1 MAFVGS
7 GAFRHKTTTYGKHSR
22 RLVSTLSSA
31 TEIEFPQDTS
41 TSVADH
47 IGTIQ
52 NKQGDSRTASSYKL
66 HGYCGTKLQ
75 SENLSRQA
83 MSDRSKHR
91 DQHRSSLSCSDSAK
105 GDSLYHL
112 PLSDDAAEHDTN
124 AARKRRKV
132 VTSSVI
138 VDKYSPVYDDESLQR
153 HIAAE
158 ARRDKRQIVHA
169 SGTTSAMQDSESWP
183 WAAKSQT
190 AARCTPKKVMSN
202 TSRDPAMDLK
212 HGIDAKVAEQTKDP
226 SVTQKYSKGLLKP
239 GVTSYHLQNSR
250 MDPAQITARPMTH
263 TTVSDRAY
271 SQKATSDPSLYT
283 LEMSVTQPTT
293 PPRPPRSVGRATT
306 PRQRELWDR
315 LLVDNPQAKSP
326 LGLDLVGFEIGETVS
341 NDSSG
346 HSKSRQISRRSHQQS
361 AAFKARP
368 NKIVDTLHQSDQD
381 RDHISD
387 DCDELLGSS
396 SSDNKSEY
404 MQSEVSA
411 ADGAITMQTSSSADS
426 QGLVSQ
432 FQDRSCNASQTI
444 PSLYGGGLK
453 VTYGRQRSYLTDND
467 LEEAAIAGL
476 SVAPEPKNRRRYGQ
490 RQLGDRAPILQS
502 VKSLEKEFG
511 DLTDSQGG
519 TMRSIHELREAGG
532 NVRLLSE
539 LEAILDDI
547 GDYQPGSTSKRRSK
561 LIDLNNKL
569 DEPATCRLFVDQ
581 GLESRLM
588 ADVDQGNDLITNS
601 LVVAALL
608 QLMAFSSSTSLLT
621 LVSDVRVVRFLIGL
635 LGSDQDI
642 LSHARR
648 RGNNMSMA
656 VQSDLKAL
664 CSALLR
670 STAWRAGKPS
680 MLSCHV
686 LSLQCL
692 DYLVRQTREAGSL
705 FEVLSAHAIRRI
717 VATSVPRFSPLPP
730 EPAEMSINCLEL
742 AVSILESC
750 TISDAAECQASLWAG
765 ETLERLVGLL
775 PLLSLWGGEECGTSR
790 TLTLRL
796 YLNLTNNSPD
806 LCEDFSTPEVI
817 SGMFGIV
824 ILNFEQLADK
834 TLETDKTLLLDDLIL
849 SLGSLINLA
858 ELSQIARQ
866 SMMDL
871 RYRSQSYLDSLLE
884 LFMKRSKNAAEVRTS
899 SAKNDYWH

>member
-1 MAFVGS
+1 MALLGS
-7 GAFRHKTTTYGKHSR
+7 GASRHKTTTYGKHSR

-31 TEIEFPQDTS
+31 TEIEFSQDTNTGVS
-41 TSVADH
+41 DH
-47 IGTIQ
+47 ISTIE
-52 NKQGDSRTASSYKL
+52 NKQGGSTTASSHML
-66 HGYCGTKLQ
+66 HGYIGTKP
-75 SENLSRQA
+75 STENLSRQA
-83 MSDRSKHR
+83 MANRSKHR

-105 GDSLYHL
+105 GDPLYDVS
-112 PLSDDAAEHDTN
+112 LSDDGAEHNTN

-132 VTSSVI
+132 VTSSII

-158 ARRDKRQIVHA
+158 ARRDKRQVVHA
-169 SGTTSAMQDSESWP
+169 SSTTSAVQDSESWS

-190 AARCTPKKVMSN
+190 AARGSPKKVGSDS
-202 TSRDPAMDLK
+202 SRDPAMDLK
-212 HGIDAKVAEQTKDP
+212 HKSIDAKVAEQTRAP
-226 SVTQKYSKGLLKP
+226 SVTRKHSKRPLKA
-239 GVTSYHLQNSR
+239 GVTSYQLQNSQ
-250 MDPAQITARPMTH
+250 MDPAQITARYMTH
-263 TTVSDRAY
+263 DTVSDRAY

-283 LEMSVTQPTT
+283 LGMSVTQPTT
-293 PPRPPRSVGRATT
+293 PPRPPRAAVRATT

-326 LGLDLVGFEIGETVS
+326 SGLDLIGFKIGETIP

-346 HSKSRQISRRSHQQS
+346 HAESRQMSKRSDQES

-368 NKIVDTLHQSDQD
+368 NKIVDTLHQLDQD

-387 DCDELLGSS
+387 DCEELLGSS

-404 MQSEVSA
+404 MHSEVSA

-426 QGLVSQ
+426 QSLVNQ
-432 FQDRSCNASQTI
+432 FQDRSFNASQTV
-444 PSLYGGGLK
+444 PALYGGGLK

-476 SVAPEPKNRRRYGQ
+476 SVPPEPENRRRYGQ
-490 RQLGDRAPILQS
+490 RQLGDRVPILQS
-502 VKSLEKEFG
+502 MKNLDKEFG
-511 DLTDSQGG
+511 DLADSQGG

-532 NVRLLSE
+532 NVRLVSE

-547 GDYQPGSTSKRRSK
+547 GDHQPGSTSKKRSK

-569 DEPATCRLFVDQ
+569 DEPANCRLFVDQ

-642 LSHARR
+642 LSHARH
-648 RGNNMSMA
+648 RGNNMSKA
-656 VQSDLKAL
+656 AQSDLKAL
-664 CSALLR
+664 CSALLK
-670 STAWRAGKPS
+670 STAWRTGKPS

-692 DYLVRQTREAGSL
+692 DYLVRQTRDAGSL
-705 FEVLSAHAIRRI
+705 FEVLSAHALRRI
-717 VATSVPRFSPLPP
+717 VATSVPLFSPLLPQ
-730 EPAEMSINCLEL
+730 PAEMSINCLEL

-775 PLLSLWGGEECGTSR
+775 PLLSLWGGEVCGTSR

-796 YLNLTNNSPD
+796 YLNLTNNSPG

-824 ILNFEQLADK
+824 ILNFKKLADNM
-834 TLETDKTLLLDDLIL
+834 LETDKTLLLDDLIL

-866 SMMDL
+866 LIMDL

-884 LFMKRSKNAAEVRTS
+884 LFMNRSKKAAEVRTS
-899 SAKNDYWH
+899 SAKND